1 VNRNERKKMSLKREI
16 PTTTLSGFAL
26 SGLLVLTI
34 LSILLQNIPNKIQT
48 AGNAL
53 LKLNT
58 TEGVANAVTTV
69 VVYFRGFDTL
79 GEIAVLFIASLGIGL
94 MLHSNTKCNI
104 KAESNFMLQTASRLL
119 FPIIMLFG
127 TYVMIYG
134 HLSPGG
140 GFQGGVIIASGVLL
154 LLISHKA
161 FEVPHSVIVALETF
175 AGVSYV
181 LIGLIGLLVLDVFLG
196 NFLPHDISQMGLLL
210 SGGIIP
216 LIYIIVGIKV
226 GSEMSM
232 IVQNLIKRDYD
243 V

>member
-1 VNRNERKKMSLKREI
+1 MSVKKVSLKREL

-34 LSILLQNIPNKIQT
+34 LNILLQNMPSKIQT

-53 LKLNT
+53 LKLNA

-69 VVYFRGFDTL
+69 VVFFRGFDTL

-94 MLHSNTKCNI
+94 MLHSNSRCNI

-154 LLISHKA
+154 LLISHKT

-181 LIGLIGLLVLDVFLG
+181 LIGLIGLLVLDTFLG
-196 NFLPHDISQMGLLL
+196 NFLPHDIAQMGMLL

-216 LIYIIVGIKV
+216 IIYIIVGIKV

-232 IVQNLIKRDYD
+232 IVQNLIQRSRD

>member
-1 VNRNERKKMSLKREI
+1 MSLKRDI
-16 PTTTLSGFAL
+16 PTTTISGFAL
-26 SGLLVLTI
+26 SATLI
-34 LSILLQNIPNKIQT
+34 LSILNILLHNIPNSIET
-48 AGNAL
+48 AGDKL
-53 LKLNT
+53 LKINYD
-58 TEGVANAVTTV
+58 EGVANAVTTV

-94 MLHSNTKCNI
+94 MLELNKRCDI
-104 KAESNFMLQTASRLL
+104 KAESNFMLQIGAKML

-127 TYVMIYG
+127 VYVMIYG

-140 GFQGGVIIASGVLL
+140 GFQGGVIIASGILL
-154 LLISHKA
+154 LLISHHE
-161 FEVPHSVIVALETF
+161 FELPHSAISLLEAF

-181 LIGLIGLLVLDVFLG
+181 LIGLIGLLIMDKFLG
-196 NFLPHDISQMGLLL
+196 NFLPNSISDMGLLL

-216 LIYIIVGIKV
+216 IIYIIVGIKV

-232 IVQNLIKRDYD
+232 ITQNLIKRCED